1 MQLDVNVVLTL
12 AAAIVVLLVGRA
24 IVARV
29 AFLNRYSIPDPVV
42 GGLIAALVITALR
55 LLGDVRITFDMTPQ
69 STLLLA
75 FFSTIGLSAD
85 VRMLLKGGV
94 RLLVLLAVVTVFLLV
109 QNGLGVL
116 AAIGLDMNPLF
127 GLLAGSVTMAG
138 GHGTG
143 AAYAKLFGEVN
154 NLQGAM
160 EVAMACATF
169 GLVLGGI
176 IGGPVAERLIAR
188 HGLAPDPAAEP
199 VTKKGAEEVAPG
211 ELGPD
216 ERRPL
221 SRESFFETVFL
232 ILLCVGVGSLV
243 ASVVTIPWFTLPT
256 FVWCLLTGI
265 VVCNLLGL
273 TGTYRID
280 TPTLDLLGTICLS
293 LFLAMAL
300 MALKLWELV
309 GLALPV
315 LGILVLQTALT
326 AAYATWVTFPLMGR
340 NYDAAVIAA
349 GHCGFGLGATPTAI
363 ANMQAVTGRHGHSPL
378 AFLLVPIIGA
388 FLIDIT
394 NALVIQGFLALPQ
407 LGF

>member
-12 AAAIVVLLVGRA
+12 VLAIVVLIVGRM

-29 AFLNRYSIPDPVV
+29 GLLNKYSIPDPVV
-42 GGLIAALVITALR
+42 GGLIAAVAITALR
-55 LLGDVRITFDMTPQ
+55 FGADVKISFDMSLQ

-85 VRMLLKGGV
+85 VRLLLKGGM
-94 RLLVLLAVVTVFLLV
+94 RLVILLAVVTVFLLL
-109 QNGLGVL
+109 QNGLGVA

-127 GLLAGSVTMAG
+127 GLLAGSVTMSG

-169 GLVLGGI
+169 GLVMGGI
-176 IGGPVAERLIAR
+176 IGGPVAERLINR
-188 HGLAPDPAAEP
+188 HGLRGTPSSPYIPDP
-199 VTKKGAEEVAPG
+199 TAPG
-211 ELGPD
+211 ELGPED
-216 ERRPL
+216 RRQL
-221 SRESFFETVFL
+221 SPESFFETVLL

-243 ASVVTIPWFTLPT
+243 AGVVHIPWFTLPT

-265 VVCNLLGL
+265 VICNTLSL
-273 TGTYRID
+273 TGLYRID
-280 TPTLDLLGTICLS
+280 IATLELLGTVCLS

-315 LGILVLQTALT
+315 MGILVVQTLFM
-326 AAYATWVTFPLMGR
+326 AAYATWVTFPIMGG

-363 ANMQAVTGRHGHSPL
+363 ANMQAVTGRHGHSTL

-394 NALVIQGFLALPQ
+394 NALVIQAYLALPQ